1 MLRRLGAGEEAHR
14 RLLPG
19 RDAGQRVEGLQFRL
33 VAGAGWP
40 AAVQAQQ
47 VADPLVIVAGLEDG
61 VGEGHGNAPS
71 QQMTNPIADRPAAL
85 DSFVSIVQPGKEQA
99 GQLAARDTFKS
110 TLPFR
115 QAARSEEH
123 TSELQSLMRISN
135 AV

>member
-1 MLRRLGAGEEAHR
+1 MRISDGSSECAR
-14 RLLPG
+14 P
-19 RDAGQRVEGLQFRL
+19 
-33 VAGAGWP
+33 
-40 AAVQAQQ
+40 
-47 VADPLVIVAGLEDG
+47 ICIEDG

-115 QAARSEEH
+115 QAAASRPARLLSRFPGCPRGRFGILSSALPVAR
-123 TSELQSLMRISN
+123 TR
-135 AV
+135 VG

>member
-1 MLRRLGAGEEAHR
+1 MLRRLGAEEDAHR
-14 RLLPG
+14 RLLAG
-19 RDAGQRVEGLQFRL
+19 RDAGQRVEGHQFRL

-85 DSFVSIVQPGKEQA
+85 DS
-99 GQLAARDTFKS
+99 
-110 TLPFR
+110 
-115 QAARSEEH
+115 RSEEH
-123 TSELQSLMRISN
+123 TSELQSLMRISY
-135 AV
+135 AVFCLKKKTPHQQTTPDNTIG